1 MPSGRAQYSRTTFS
15 NHQRGHPIN
24 TECPSSCA
32 SSLALR
38 KAFKIDSDR
47 LGGFFERG
55 FTCEWRRTRVQ
66 GNMSSSEILGQSIV
80 ETTNDKR
87 NLTPRV
93 TPMTLHSPSCSHD
106 VSKHPGQLGEEGIL
120 TLGFC
125 RGGGAARA
133 GEPVTGQFGNHPVP
147 GGSAESATATA
158 TGENPQ
164 SPHDR
169 HLPAALALDLARP
182 RVRAGLV

>member
-1 MPSGRAQYSRTTFS
+1 
-15 NHQRGHPIN
+15 
-24 TECPSSCA
+24 
-32 SSLALR
+32 
-38 KAFKIDSDR
+38 
-47 LGGFFERG
+47 
-55 FTCEWRRTRVQ
+55 
-66 GNMSSSEILGQSIV
+66 MSSSEMLGQSKV

-93 TPMTLHSPSCSHD
+93 TPITLQSLSCSHD
-106 VSKHPGQLGEEGIL
+106 VSEHPGQLGEEGIL

-169 HLPAALALDLARP
+169 QPSAAAALDLARP
-182 RVRAGLV
+182 RVRAGLGCSIGQPAPSKQFTPSGQGPVAGAQWLAARVAAFASHFFISTSSSAVGGGECRWVQVALRQLP